1 MFGLNKAIA
10 ATGEKADSRDYVVDS
25 GHRNKDTMIDKM
37 YLYFYDS
44 GILSFSKFGKSPGGG
59 KPQVSKY
66 CNTDVGLMS
75 IPNYH
80 LFSYMLIS

>member
-10 ATGEKADSRDYVVDS
+10 ATGEKADSQDYVV
-25 GHRNKDTMIDKM
+25 
-37 YLYFYDS
+37 DS

-75 IPNYH
+75 IQNYH